1 MTLRCIIVLIPNF
14 PTFPMLTIHQL
25 TVQAG
30 SFSLENIS
38 FEVETGSCTPLMGA
52 SGSGKTTL
60 MEALCGLRHISSG
73 TIHLNERNITHL
85 RPGER
90 GIALV
95 PQDNVLFPHLTVR
108 EHLAFGPS
116 IQRWGKS
123 DIADRVDQLADQL
136 GITPLLDRTP
146 ENLSGGEAKRI
157 ALGRALATR
166 PALLCL
172 DEALTGL
179 DDLTYGEI
187 LGLLKTTIAES
198 TLTTLHITH
207 NRAEAS
213 ELADTIIDLDAT
225 ALLHPPASYKP
236 KAQEEG

>member
-1 MTLRCIIVLIPNF
+1 MLVL
-14 PTFPMLTIHQL
+14 HQL

-30 SFSLENIS
+30 LFSLENIS
-38 FEVETGSCTPLMGA
+38 FEVETGSCTSLMGS

-60 MEALCGLRHISSG
+60 MEALCGLRHVTAG
-73 TIHLNERNITHL
+73 TIHLDKRNITHL

-116 IQRWGKS
+116 IQRWSKR
-123 DIADRVDQLADQL
+123 DITKRTEQLAEQL
-136 GITPLLDRTP
+136 AITDLLDRTP

-157 ALGRALATR
+157 ALGRALAAR

-179 DDLTYGEI
+179 DDDTYTEI
-187 LGLLKTTIAES
+187 LTLLKTTIEES

-207 NRAEAS
+207 NRNEAS
-213 ELADTIIDLDAT
+213 ELANTIIELDA
-225 ALLHPPASYKP
+225 LISLQK
-236 KAQEEG
+236 

>member
-1 MTLRCIIVLIPNF
+1 
-14 PTFPMLTIHQL
+14 MLSVRQL
-25 TVQAG
+25 TVLAG

-38 FEVETGSCTPLMGA
+38 FEMETGSCVSLMGS

-73 TIHLNERNITHL
+73 SIHLGGRDITHL

-108 EHLAFGPS
+108 EHLAFGPQ
-116 IQRWGKS
+116 IQGWKKS
-123 DIADRVDQLADQL
+123 NILEQSDTLAEQL
-136 GITPLLDRTP
+136 GITNLLDRTP
-146 ENLSGGEAKRI
+146 ENLSGGEAKRV
-157 ALGRALATR
+157 ALGRALAIQ

-179 DDLTYGEI
+179 DDTTHAEI
-187 LGLLKTTIAES
+187 LDLLKNTIS
-198 TLTTLHITH
+198 TLQLTTLHITH
-207 NRAEAS
+207 NRAEAN
-213 ELADTIIDLDAT
+213 ELAETIIELDSRKT
-225 ALLHPPASYKP
+225 
-236 KAQEEG
+236 